1 MIAVQEVTV
10 WKGDI
15 QPNHIYLLDGD
26 KIVAYI
32 PKGSKEPKYL
42 TNKLRMDRRGRK
54 FIELKVNPFKSVKN
68 DNNIVTVKGSKGNTY
83 HVDVEN
89 KSCTCS
95 GFQFRGRCKHID
107 EVLKQ

>member
-15 QPNHIYLLDGD
+15 QPNHIYLLDGQ

-32 PKGSKEPKYL
+32 PKGAKKPIYL
-42 TNKLRMDRRGRK
+42 KSTLRIDRNGRK
-54 FIELKVNPFKSVKN
+54 FVELKVNPFKEVKTDEN
-68 DNNIVTVKGSKGNTY
+68 LVKVVGSKGDTY
-83 HVDVEN
+83 FVDKDN
-89 KSCTCS
+89 KTCTCS

-107 EVLKQ
+107 KVLS